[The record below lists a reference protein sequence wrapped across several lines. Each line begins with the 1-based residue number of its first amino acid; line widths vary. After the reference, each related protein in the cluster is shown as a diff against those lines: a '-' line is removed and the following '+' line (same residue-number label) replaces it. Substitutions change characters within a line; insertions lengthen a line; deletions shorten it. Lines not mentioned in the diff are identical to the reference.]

1 MLKNKN
7 RLIILLNYFI
17 VFIIFIYVN
26 NKYYDI
32 NNILTIVLGN
42 NITSKSLFIERSIY
56 LYHLF
61 INIYISLIYFDNKL
75 NYNMEF
81 INLRKK
87 IKNYFLEIY
96 LNINVKNILINII
109 SVIII
114 SILFIKFKGIMSFNI
129 FYKLLI
135 FILFNITISNIL
147 LTILPFTSKKNLPI
161 YLIIFSILINIFTYK
176 NFSIFIYLITNILL
190 FVIYYIG
197 LSINYRKIY
206 EKFKRSGKYCSI

>member
-42 NITSKSLFIERSIY
+42 DITSKSLFIERTIY

-129 FYKLLI
+129 FYNLLI

-147 LTILPFTSKKNLPI
+147 LTILPFTSKKTLPI

-206 EKFKRSGKYCSI
+206 ENFKK

>member
-42 NITSKSLFIERSIY
+42 DITSKSLFIERSIY

-61 INIYISLIYFDNKL
+61 INIYISLIYFDYKL

-206 EKFKRSGKYCSI
+206 EKFKK

>member
-17 VFIIFIYVN
+17 IFIIFIYVN

-42 NITSKSLFIERSIY
+42 NITSKSLFIERTIY

-87 IKNYFLEIY
+87 IKNYFLEVY

-206 EKFKRSGKYCSI
+206 EKFKK

>member
-61 INIYISLIYFDNKL
+61 INIFISLIYFDNKL

-206 EKFKRSGKYCSI
+206 EKFKK

>member
-42 NITSKSLFIERSIY
+42 DITSKSLFIERSIY

-87 IKNYFLEIY
+87 IKNYFLEVY
-96 LNINVKNILINII
+96 LNINVKNIFINII

-161 YLIIFSILINIFTYK
+161 YLIVFSILINIFTYK

-206 EKFKRSGKYCSI
+206 EKFKK

>member
-42 NITSKSLFIERSIY
+42 NITSKSLFIERTIY

-87 IKNYFLEIY
+87 IKNYFLEVY
-96 LNINVKNILINII
+96 LNINVKNIFINII

-147 LTILPFTSKKNLPI
+147 LAILPFTSKKNLPI
-161 YLIIFSILINIFTYK
+161 YLIVFSILINIFTYK

-206 EKFKRSGKYCSI
+206 EKFKK

>member
-42 NITSKSLFIERSIY
+42 NITSKSLFIERTIY

-129 FYKLLI
+129 FYKLLV

-147 LTILPFTSKKNLPI
+147 LAILPFTSKKNLPI

-206 EKFKRSGKYCSI
+206 EKFKK

>member
-42 NITSKSLFIERSIY
+42 NITSKSLFIERTIY

-87 IKNYFLEIY
+87 IKNYFLEVY

-147 LTILPFTSKKNLPI
+147 LAILPFTSKKNLPI

-206 EKFKRSGKYCSI
+206 EKFKK

>member
-1 MLKNKN
+1 MSKNKN

-17 VFIIFIYVN
+17 IFIIFIYVN
-26 NKYYDI
+26 NKYFDI

-161 YLIIFSILINIFTYK
+161 YLIVFSILINIFTYK

-206 EKFKRSGKYCSI
+206 EKFKK

>member
-42 NITSKSLFIERSIY
+42 NITSKSLFIERTIY

-87 IKNYFLEIY
+87 FKNYFLEVY
-96 LNINVKNILINII
+96 LNINVKNIFINII

-206 EKFKRSGKYCSI
+206 EKFKK

>member
-42 NITSKSLFIERSIY
+42 DITSKSLFIERTIY

-87 IKNYFLEIY
+87 IKNYFLETY

-129 FYKLLI
+129 FYNLLI

-206 EKFKRSGKYCSI
+206 ERFKN

>member
-42 NITSKSLFIERSIY
+42 DITSKSLFIERTIY

-87 IKNYFLEIY
+87 IKNYFLETY

-129 FYKLLI
+129 FYNLLI

-206 EKFKRSGKYCSI
+206 ERFKK

>member
-42 NITSKSLFIERSIY
+42 NITSKSLFIERTIY

-147 LTILPFTSKKNLPI
+147 LTILSFTSKKNLPI

-206 EKFKRSGKYCSI
+206 EKFKK

>member
-42 NITSKSLFIERSIY
+42 NITSKSLFIERTIY

-129 FYKLLI
+129 FHKLLI

-206 EKFKRSGKYCSI
+206 EKFKK

>member
-42 NITSKSLFIERSIY
+42 DITSKSLFIERTIY

-176 NFSIFIYLITNILL
+176 NFSIFIYLITKILL
-190 FVIYYIG
+190 IVIYYIS

-206 EKFKRSGKYCSI
+206 EKFKK

>member
-42 NITSKSLFIERSIY
+42 DITSKSLFIERTIY

-129 FYKLLI
+129 FYNLLI

-206 EKFKRSGKYCSI
+206 ENFKK

>member
-42 NITSKSLFIERSIY
+42 DITSKSLFIERTIY

-87 IKNYFLEIY
+87 IKNYFLEVY

-206 EKFKRSGKYCSI
+206 EKFKK

>member
-42 NITSKSLFIERSIY
+42 DITSKSLFIERTIY

-87 IKNYFLEIY
+87 IKNYFLETY

-129 FYKLLI
+129 FYNLLI

-206 EKFKRSGKYCSI
+206 EKFKK

>member
-42 NITSKSLFIERSIY
+42 NITSKSLFIERTIY

-87 IKNYFLEIY
+87 IKNYFLEVY

-129 FYKLLI
+129 FYKLLV

-147 LTILPFTSKKNLPI
+147 LAILPFTSKKNLPI

-206 EKFKRSGKYCSI
+206 EKFKK

>member
-42 NITSKSLFIERSIY
+42 DITSKSLFIERTIY

-96 LNINVKNILINII
+96 LNINIKNILINII

-161 YLIIFSILINIFTYK
+161 YLIVFSILINIFTYK

-206 EKFKRSGKYCSI
+206 EKFKK

>member
-42 NITSKSLFIERSIY
+42 NITSKSLFIERTIY

-190 FVIYYIG
+190 FIIYYIG

-206 EKFKRSGKYCSI
+206 EKFKK

>member
-42 NITSKSLFIERSIY
+42 NITSKSLFIERTIY

-176 NFSIFIYLITNILL
+176 NLSIFIYLITNILL

-206 EKFKRSGKYCSI
+206 EKFKK

>member
-42 NITSKSLFIERSIY
+42 NITSKSLFIERTIY

-161 YLIIFSILINIFTYK
+161 YLIVFSILINIFTYK

-190 FVIYYIG
+190 FIIYYIG

-206 EKFKRSGKYCSI
+206 EKFKK

>member
-42 NITSKSLFIERSIY
+42 DITSKSLFIERTIY

-114 SILFIKFKGIMSFNI
+114 FILFIKFKGIMSFNI
-129 FYKLLI
+129 FYNLLI

-161 YLIIFSILINIFTYK
+161 YLIVFSILINIFTYK

-206 EKFKRSGKYCSI
+206 EKFKK

>member
-1 MLKNKN
+1 MEMLKNKN

-42 NITSKSLFIERSIY
+42 DITSKSLFIERSIY

-206 EKFKRSGKYCSI
+206 EKFKK

>member
-42 NITSKSLFIERSIY
+42 DITSKSLFIERTIY

-135 FILFNITISNIL
+135 FILFNITILNIL

-161 YLIIFSILINIFTYK
+161 YLIVFSILINIFTYK

-206 EKFKRSGKYCSI
+206 EKFKK

>member
-42 NITSKSLFIERSIY
+42 DITSKSLFIERTIY

-87 IKNYFLEIY
+87 IKNYFLETY
-96 LNINVKNILINII
+96 LNINVKNIFINMI

-161 YLIIFSILINIFTYK
+161 YLIVFSILINIFTYK

-206 EKFKRSGKYCSI
+206 ERFKN

>member
-7 RLIILLNYFI
+7 RLIIGLNYFI

-61 INIYISLIYFDNKL
+61 INIYISLIYFDSKL

-206 EKFKRSGKYCSI
+206 EKFKK

>member
-42 NITSKSLFIERSIY
+42 NITSKSLFIERTIY

-161 YLIIFSILINIFTYK
+161 YLIVFSILINIFTYK

-206 EKFKRSGKYCSI
+206 EYFNK

>member
-17 VFIIFIYVN
+17 IFIIFIYVN
-26 NKYYDI
+26 NKYFDI

-161 YLIIFSILINIFTYK
+161 YLIVFSILINIFTYK

-206 EKFKRSGKYCSI
+206 EKFKK

>member
-75 NYNMEF
+75 NNNMEF

-129 FYKLLI
+129 FYKLLV

-147 LTILPFTSKKNLPI
+147 LAILPFTSKKNLPI

-206 EKFKRSGKYCSI
+206 EKFKK

>member
-1 MLKNKN
+1 MLKDKN

-42 NITSKSLFIERSIY
+42 DITSKSLFIERSIY

-161 YLIIFSILINIFTYK
+161 YLIVFSILINIFTYK

-206 EKFKRSGKYCSI
+206 EKFKK

>member
-42 NITSKSLFIERSIY
+42 NITSKSLFIERTIY

-75 NYNMEF
+75 NYNMDF

-87 IKNYFLEIY
+87 IKNYFLEMY

-147 LTILPFTSKKNLPI
+147 LTILLFTSKKNLPI
-161 YLIIFSILINIFTYK
+161 YLIVFSILINIFTYK

-206 EKFKRSGKYCSI
+206 EKFKK

>member
-42 NITSKSLFIERSIY
+42 NITSKSLFIERTIY

-87 IKNYFLEIY
+87 IKNYFLEMY

-206 EKFKRSGKYCSI
+206 EKFKK

>member
-42 NITSKSLFIERSIY
+42 NITSKSLFIERTIY

-87 IKNYFLEIY
+87 IKNYFLEVY

-147 LTILPFTSKKNLPI
+147 LTILPFTRKKNLQI
-161 YLIIFSILINIFTYK
+161 YLIVFSILINIFTYK

-206 EKFKRSGKYCSI
+206 EKFKK

>member
-42 NITSKSLFIERSIY
+42 DITSKSLFIERTIY

-87 IKNYFLEIY
+87 IKNYFLEVY

-147 LTILPFTSKKNLPI
+147 LTILPFTGKKNLPI

-206 EKFKRSGKYCSI
+206 EKFKK

>member
-96 LNINVKNILINII
+96 LNINIKNILINII

-161 YLIIFSILINIFTYK
+161 YLIVFSILINIFTYK

-206 EKFKRSGKYCSI
+206 EKFKK

>member
-42 NITSKSLFIERSIY
+42 DITSKSLFIERTIY

-61 INIYISLIYFDNKL
+61 INIYISLSYFDNKL

-129 FYKLLI
+129 FYNLLI

-206 EKFKRSGKYCSI
+206 ENFKK

>member
-42 NITSKSLFIERSIY
+42 DITSKSLFIERTIY

-61 INIYISLIYFDNKL
+61 INIYISLSYFDNKL

-147 LTILPFTSKKNLPI
+147 LTILPFTSKKTLPI

-206 EKFKRSGKYCSI
+206 EKFKK